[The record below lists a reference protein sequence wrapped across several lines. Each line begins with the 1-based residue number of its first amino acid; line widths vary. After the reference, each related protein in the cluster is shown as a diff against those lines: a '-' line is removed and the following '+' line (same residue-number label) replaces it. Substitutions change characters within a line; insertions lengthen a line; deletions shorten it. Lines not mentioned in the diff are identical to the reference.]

1 MPCKEELL
9 GSIQPDM
16 KLTMDFFKRIYGY
29 EISYPGFSEVAL
41 QKLEEVGCRRAR
53 QYYLHFVANYETE
66 REETLKK
73 VSDWYLQSLKNDE
86 EKVNYNRGKD
96 VDVWALRSLQVKKF
110 TQKRKSDLLMRLRSR
125 AACN

>member
-9 GSIQPDM
+9 GSIQSDM

-29 EISYPGFSEVAL
+29 EISYPGFSEIAL
-41 QKLEEVGCRRAR
+41 QKLEEIGCRRAR
-53 QYYLHFVANYETE
+53 QYYLHFVGEYEAE

-73 VSDWYLQSLKNDE
+73 VSDWYMQSLKNNE
-86 EKVNYNRGKD
+86 RK
-96 VDVWALRSLQVKKF
+96 VDVWGLKNSQAKKF
-110 TQKRKSDLLMRLRSR
+110 TQKRKRDLIMRLRSR